1 MKKFSQLGRSMIEM
15 LGVLAIIGVLS
26 IGALAGYS
34 YAMQKYRV
42 NEIID
47 TMYKLAT
54 VAIVAEPV
62 LESSLARAPAEI
74 WVRYADL
81 SDLGLD
87 GKKVAGMISTMEAY
101 YYDDTPDIIN
111 IFVIKDEVPVEIF
124 KAIKAETN
132 ARVFMTSEYY
142 RTELPISH

>member
-62 LESSLARAPAEI
+62 LESSLARAPAENG
-74 WVRYADL
+74 YA
-81 SDLGLD
+81 
-87 GKKVAGMISTMEAY
+87 M
-101 YYDDTPDIIN
+101 
-111 IFVIKDEVPVEIF
+111 
-124 KAIKAETN
+124 
-132 ARVFMTSEYY
+132 
-142 RTELPISH
+142 PI

>member
-1 MKKFSQLGRSMIEM
+1 MKKLSQIGRSMVEM

-34 YAMQKYRV
+34 YALQKYRV

-54 VAIVAEPV
+54 VAIAAEPV
-62 LESSLARAPAEI
+62 LESSLTRAPAEI

-87 GKKVAGMISTMEAY
+87 GKKVAGMVSVMEAK
-101 YYDDTPDIIN
+101 YYDDSPHIVNIYIIR
-111 IFVIKDEVPVEIF
+111 DEVPVEIM
-124 KAIKAETN
+124 KAVKTEAN
-132 ARVFMTSEYY
+132 ARIFMTSEYY
-142 RTELPISH
+142 RAELPVSH